1 MSKPL
6 TNQHPTGVTTG
17 TAQRPGQPHSG
28 NAMTFDLADEARRLR
43 GEDVWQ
49 RNEHNAR
56 TLVKEQHLR
65 VVALAMQ
72 AGGVVPQHL
81 VEGSVTVHVLAG
93 SVRVDADGRQI
104 MLRPGNLL
112 VLDYAIQFG
121 IQAPEEAEILL
132 TIVYGPSGDPAPA
145 TLFDAEQQA

>member
-1 MSKPL
+1 MSRPL

-28 NAMTFDLADEARRLR
+28 NAMIFDLTDEGRRLR
-43 GEDVWQ
+43 QEDAWQ
-49 RNEHNAR
+49 RNDHNAR

-65 VVALAMQ
+65 VVALAMK
-72 AGGVVPQHL
+72 AGGAVPQHL
-81 VEGSVTVHVLAG
+81 VEGSVSVHVLAG

-104 MLRPGNLL
+104 VLRPGNLL

-121 IQAPEEAEILL
+121 IEAPEGAELLL
-132 TIVYGPSGDPAPA
+132 TIVYGPSGDSAPT